1 MALAFSPFTP
11 DQAVSFPHYTRKHK
25 ETRMRAKDFGTP
37 LEGARSAKNKE
48 YILK

>member
-1 MALAFSPFTP
+1 MENKRYLREKR
-11 DQAVSFPHYTRKHK
+11 SFRYYTLKDT